1 MSPVELFAEVE
12 RVSPGFGR
20 VAAEHLADNDE
31 LLPHLLMA
39 DLLRYVGSHFQ
50 DTEAVRPSR
59 AEVQAVLAI
68 LDAAIVSGN
77 EETVN
82 VIAVSFCEHIE
93 TESFFRMLRP
103 LLGIG
108 LRRQIRSFNAR

>member
-1 MSPVELFAEVE
+1 MSPV
-12 RVSPGFGR
+12 
-20 VAAEHLADNDE
+20 
-31 LLPHLLMA
+31 
-39 DLLRYVGSHFQ
+39 
-50 DTEAVRPSR
+50 DTEAVRPSS

-68 LDAAIVSGN
+68 LDAIVSGN

-82 VIAVSFCEHIE
+82 VIEVSFCEHIE
-93 TESFFRMLRP
+93 TEPFFRMLRA